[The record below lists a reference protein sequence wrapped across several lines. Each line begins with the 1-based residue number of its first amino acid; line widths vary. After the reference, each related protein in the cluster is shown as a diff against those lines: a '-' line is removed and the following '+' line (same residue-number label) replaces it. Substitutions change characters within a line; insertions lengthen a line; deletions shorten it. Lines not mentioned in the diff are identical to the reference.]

1 VKRIALAVALLAGLA
16 ALAAGCGEKQ
26 DTTTPPGVRPFDLV
40 LDFFPNADHV
50 GLYAAIANGDFR
62 KVGLDVRPRTP
73 SDPAAPLKLLA
84 AGRADLAISY
94 EPEVLLARDRGLKVV
109 AVGAIVQRPLTS
121 IIALGSEHLRG
132 AAGLRGKRVGTAG
145 IPYQSAYLQTILKR
159 AHANPDSVREVNVGF
174 NLVPAMLSKRV
185 DATLGGFWNYEGV
198 QLRQRHKKPVV
209 IPVDRAGVP
218 TYDELVLV
226 AREDE
231 LGAPQS
237 AGGGVGRRGPAR
249 PHDGGRVRRFMRGL
263 TAGYEFAR
271 AHPTQAVD
279 DLVRANHDLD
289 RKLQLASVRATLPA
303 FFPHRRG
310 RPFGFQ
316 DPAEWTRYGAW
327 MLDNELLK
335 HPPAVARALSNEFLP
350 GEGV

>member
-1 VKRIALAVALLAGLA
+1 
-16 ALAAGCGEKQ
+16 
-26 DTTTPPGVRPFDLV
+26 V

-50 GLYAAIANGDFR
+50 GVYAAIANGDFR
-62 KVGLDVRPRTP
+62 KAGLDVRPRTP

-132 AAGLRGKRVGTAG
+132 PADLRGKRVGTAG

-159 AHANPDSVREVNVGF
+159 ARVNPDSVREVNVGF

-198 QLRQRHKKPVV
+198 QLRQQHKKPVV

-231 LGAPQS
+231 L
-237 AGGGVGRRGPAR
+237 RN
-249 PHDGGRVRRFMRGL
+249 DGGRVRRFMRGL

-271 AHPTQAVD
+271 AHPSQAVD
-279 DLVRANHDLD
+279 DLVRANHDLN
-289 RKLQLASVRATLPA
+289 RKLQLASVRATMPA
-303 FFPHRRG
+303 FFPHG
-310 RPFGFQ
+310 AGKPFGFQ
-316 DPAEWTRYGAW
+316 DPAAWTRYGAW
-327 MLDNELLK
+327 MLDNELLR

-350 GEGV
+350 GQGI